1 MEYTMQYKL
10 ENGVSHH
17 WYGID
22 SNNEKNMNTIFSP
35 CSINCI
41 PFWKFPR
48 LPPMHVQTHLPALFW
63 AAALHGLQDMVD
75 LLRQTLSVVHLFAKL
90 AAR

>member
-1 MEYTMQYKL
+1 VYTIL
-10 ENGVSHH
+10 EIS
-17 WYGID
+17 
-22 SNNEKNMNTIFSP
+22 TT
-35 CSINCI
+35 
-41 PFWKFPR
+41 FP
-48 LPPMHVQTHLPALFW
+48 HVQTHLPALFW